1 MIGYM
6 GIIDKLKHI
15 DFKNNTPEDVIRI
28 LQLRPIP
35 TILSSVNKGVFI
47 LRSRKGGYF
56 TKRSQMT
63 YCPVEKCNSLQR
75 ATLAGSTMFYGVIS
89 DSQSHLENARAISIS
104 ECSKLCREG
113 ISSIGREKFSI
124 SYWEVIKPLN
134 VVSFIADTTFPEVRN
149 NILLN
154 DLREVFIK
162 LSKSFVEE
170 DVNVFRFISSEFS
183 KVVKDENKEEYL
195 ISATIATSILNN
207 EAQIDGIM
215 YPSVQLG
222 GLAGLNIALSPRSV
236 NRKLRFIRIIDN
248 TLYKNREQSYL
259 RMEKVTERWSK
270 TIVLRNDIS
279 NQYLKKMLDID
290 SLSVLPLL

>member
-113 ISSIGREKFSI
+113 KSSIGREKFSI

>member
-6 GIIDKLKHI
+6 GILDRLKQI
-15 DFKNNTPEDVIRI
+15 DFKDNTPEDVIRI

-35 TILSSVNKGVFI
+35 IILSTVNKGVFI

-75 ATLAGSTMFYGVIS
+75 ATLAGNTMFYGVIS
-89 DSQSHLENARAISIS
+89 DNQSHLENARAISIS
-104 ECSKLCREG
+104 ECSTLCREG

-124 SYWEVIKPLN
+124 SYWEAIKPLN

-154 DLREVFIK
+154 DLREAFKKV
-162 LSKSFVEE
+162 SKSFVEE

-183 KVVKDENKEEYL
+183 KVVKDKEEYL

-207 EAQIDGIM
+207 EVQIDGIM

-259 RMEKVTERWSK
+259 RMEKVTERWSR

-290 SLSVLPLL
+290 SLSILPLL